1 MGNKI
6 QENFSL
12 VKYGVH
18 VRLANEYDS
27 DFILSLRSD
36 NLASVLHTTGNTLEK
51 QIQWMR
57 NYKEREKDGKEY
69 YFIYDVDGKPFGLNR
84 IYDVKS
90 DEATTGSWVTKADT
104 DPKYSIASLLILKDI
119 YFDILGF
126 TINKFDVRKVNKQVI
141 KLHKWMGA
149 EIVSEDDEV
158 FFWELTKEKYHLS
171 KNKILKMFN
180 L

>member
-1 MGNKI
+1 MGIK
-6 QENFSL
+6 
-12 VKYGVH
+12 G
-18 VRLANEYDS
+18 
-27 DFILSLRSD
+27 
-36 NLASVLHTTGNTLEK
+36 
-51 QIQWMR
+51 
-57 NYKEREKDGKEY
+57 KDGKEY
-69 YFIYDVDGKPFGLNR
+69 YFIYDVDGKPFGPNR

-158 FFWELTKEKYHLS
+158 FFWELTKEKYHHH
-171 KNKILKMFN
+171 KIRN
-180 L
+180 